1 MKPLCICLFVLVTN
15 AGMRRLTGRRSWESD
30 GFGPYANRPLASVC
44 RHPPGVKVVSGIL
57 LPRLGSPCKK
67 TPSGMKLL
75 RQRCFLPPL
84 RSHSLDIA
92 AKAAIAGIQSIWEN
106 AAKSHCAELRS
117 PLLLTRGNV
126 SQISAFRS
134 SRRDDYFYMKV
145 FH

>member
-1 MKPLCICLFVLVTN
+1 
-15 AGMRRLTGRRSWESD
+15 
-30 GFGPYANRPLASVC
+30 
-44 RHPPGVKVVSGIL
+44 
-57 LPRLGSPCKK
+57 
-67 TPSGMKLL
+67 MKLS
-75 RQRCFLPPL
+75 RQRRFLSPL
-84 RSHSLDIA
+84 RSHFLNIA

-106 AAKSHCAELRS
+106 VAKSHCAELRS